1 MARLLSVETEN
12 SETLIVNDHALSM
25 ISPMKEGQHQ
35 QGKSMKKIIGGLSL
49 IACLGLGATILGT
62 GCAGD
67 RYHRSTGNYIDDKT
81 VEAKVKSELL
91 GDPDVKGLAVNVEVN
106 NGRVQ
111 LSGFVDTLAQKNR
124 AGELAR
130 NVQGVKYVKND
141 LVVK

>member
-1 MARLLSVETEN
+1 M
-12 SETLIVNDHALSM
+12 
-25 ISPMKEGQHQ
+25 G
-35 QGKSMKKIIGGLSL
+35 SL
-49 IACLGLGATILGT
+49 AVMVCLGLGVAVLNTA
-62 GCAGD
+62 CSGD

-81 VEAKVKSELL
+81 VEAKVKSDLL
-91 GDPDVKGLAVNVEVN
+91 ADPDVKGLAVNVEVN

-130 NVQGVKYVKND
+130 NVRGVQYVKND

>member
-1 MARLLSVETEN
+1 
-12 SETLIVNDHALSM
+12 
-25 ISPMKEGQHQ
+25 
-35 QGKSMKKIIGGLSL
+35 MKKAIGSMVA
-49 IACLGLGATILGT
+49 IVCLGLGIAVINTA
-62 GCAGD
+62 CSGD

-81 VEAKVKSELL
+81 IEGKVKSDLL
-91 GDPDVKGLAVNVEVN
+91 ADPDVKGLAVNVEVN

>member
-1 MARLLSVETEN
+1 MKRI
-12 SETLIVNDHALSM
+12 IVS
-25 ISPMKEGQHQ
+25 
-35 QGKSMKKIIGGLSL
+35 LSL
-49 IACLGLGATILGT
+49 IACLGMSVAVLNT

-67 RYHRSTGNYIDDKT
+67 RYHRSTGKYIDDKT

-91 GDPDVKGLAVNVEVN
+91 GDPDVKGLAVNVDVN

-130 NVQGVKYVKND
+130 NVQGVQYVKND